1 MLKNYAAREVLGVP
15 ESENFDAVGITV
27 ASPEIVRSWSQGE
40 VKNPETINYRTY
52 KPERG
57 GLFCE
62 RIFGP
67 TRDWECSCGKYKR
80 IKHKGVI
87 CDRCGVEV
95 TLSRVRRERMGH
107 IELAVPVSH
116 IWFFKC
122 TPSRLGL
129 MLDMTA
135 SSLERVLYYEDYLVI
150 DPGDTP
156 LSVKQLLSEMEY
168 REAQD
173 KYGDTFTAKMGAE
186 GVRDLLSKVDM
197 DELMSELESN
207 MEKTRSKQTR
217 KKLSKRMK
225 VVEGFRSNGT
235 RPEWMIPD
243 VLPVIPP
250 DLRPLVPLEGGRFA
264 TSDLN
269 DLYRRVINRNNRL
282 KNLQQL
288 KTPEVIIRN
297 ERRMLQEAVDAVF
310 DNGRHG
316 RPVTGA
322 GNRPL
327 KSLSDM
333 LKGKGGR
340 FRQNLLGK
348 RVDYSGRSV
357 IVIGPELKLHQC
369 GLPKK
374 MALVLFEPF
383 IIRRLKEM
391 GTVHTVRS
399 AKKLIERQSSEVWD
413 ILEQVTRDKT
423 VMLNRAP
430 TLHRL
435 SIQSF
440 EPVLVEGDAIQ
451 VHPLVCT
458 AYNADFDG
466 DQMAVHV
473 PLSVEAQMESR
484 MLMMS
489 TNSIFSPS
497 SGKSIMTPTQDIAL
511 GIYYLT
517 SFSQRYRMESR
528 LRPEPGERERLP
540 LFRDVSEVRFALA
553 EKEVLV
559 HDRIY
564 FRNPDYGRKTAF
576 GSDREKVLTT
586 TAGRVLFNE
595 IWPEMLGFVND
606 VVNKDLLGRMI
617 WQCHHLAGQERVV
630 KALDELK
637 ALGFEQATLAG
648 VSMGMED
655 MIVPPEKNEI
665 VENARKQVAEVTR
678 QYKRG
683 VITDGERYN
692 KIVDIWTQATEDISN
707 AMYSAIEENAGSEE
721 CNPLY
726 MMVDSRA
733 RGSRQQIRQL
743 AGTRGLMAKPS
754 GEIIERPI
762 VANFREGL
770 SVLEYFISTHGARK
784 GLADTALKT
793 ADAGYLTRKLVDV
806 AQDVIVVEQDCNTLN
821 GIEVNTMVEGDDD
834 LAALEARVLGRVTT
848 DDVKDSTGNV
858 IVKTGDEIDENA
870 CAEILRTGV
879 SAIKIRSVLTC
890 ESRNGLCAKCYGRD
904 LATGKP
910 VVVGTAVGI
919 IAAQSIGEPGTQ
931 LTMRTFHIGG
941 TASSVFKQPEALAKN
956 GGIVRYHDLRVVK
969 NKDNE
974 NVVLNKNG
982 ALAVHDDSG
991 RELERYTMV
1000 IGSIVQVP
1008 DGSRTE
1014 EGECLAKWDPYNVP
1028 VLAEQEG
1035 GISFHDFVENVS
1047 VKKEVDPATGLKGT
1061 VVLETKEDLHPQ
1073 IVIKNPATDETLGFY
1088 SIPAGAHVMP
1098 KEGDT
1103 VHPGDVLAKTPRKE
1117 SKTRDI
1123 TGGLPRVAELF
1134 EARQPKDAAE
1144 IAKIEGIVDFGP
1156 NQRGRRCLIIRDE
1169 TTGATEEH
1177 LIPMSK
1183 HIVVFKGDRVR
1194 KGQQLTEGPIVPQEI
1209 LEACGP
1215 QELQEYLVNEVQEV
1229 YRLQGVGIN
1238 DKHIEVI
1245 VRQMLRK
1252 IKITNPGDT
1261 EFLWGEQVAKQ
1272 RFQEVNEAAITE
1284 GKRPAEATPSLLG
1297 ITKASLETE
1306 SFISAASFQD
1316 TTRVLTDAAT
1326 LGRVDK
1332 LRGFKENVI
1341 MGHLVPGGTG
1351 FTMHRDIRLVPLAEP
1366 LPEEEPEETEVAQE
1380 AGKRLQEL
1388 LEGAGTAEENAENA
1402 DN

>member
-1 MLKNYAAREVLGVP
+1 MNQYAAREIMGLS
-15 ESENFDAVGITV
+15 EYENFDSVQIML
-27 ASPEIVRSWSQGE
+27 ASPETIRSWSHGE
-40 VKNPETINYRTY
+40 VRNPETINYRTY

-95 TLSRVRRERMGH
+95 TISRVRRERMGH

-122 TPSRLGL
+122 TPSRIGL
-129 MLDMTA
+129 MLDMTTTN
-135 SSLERVLYYEDYLVI
+135 LERVLYYEDYLVV
-150 DPGDTP
+150 DPGETP
-156 LSVKQLLSEMEY
+156 LKHKQLLSEMEY
-168 REAQD
+168 REALE
-173 KYGDTFTAKMGAE
+173 KYGDDFEAAMGAE
-186 GVRDLLSKVDM
+186 AIRRVLGAVNLDALMEDLEVQ
-197 DELMSELESN
+197 

-225 VVEGFRSNGT
+225 VTEGFRTSGT
-235 RPEWMIPD
+235 RPEWMILD

-288 KTPEVIIRN
+288 QTPDVIVRN
-297 ERRMLQEAVDAVF
+297 EKRMLQEAVDAVF

-316 RPVTGA
+316 RAVSGA

-333 LKGKGGR
+333 LRGKGGR

-357 IVIGPELKLHQC
+357 IVIGPELKLGQC

-383 IIRRLKEM
+383 IIRRLKEL
-391 GTVHTVRS
+391 GIAHTVRS
-399 AKKLIERQSSEVWD
+399 AKKLIEKQSDDVWD
-413 ILEQVTRDKT
+413 ILEEVTRGKT

-440 EPVLVEGDAIQ
+440 EPLLVEGEAIQ
-451 VHPLVCT
+451 IHPLVCT

-473 PLSVEAQMESR
+473 PLSVEAQLESR
-484 MLMMS
+484 LLMMS
-489 TNSIFSPS
+489 TNNIFSPS
-497 SGKSIMTPTQDIAL
+497 SGQSVMTPTQDIAL

-517 SFSQRYRMESR
+517 ALSQTDRRKQFLARDAE
-528 LRPEPGERERLP
+528 EKEHLP
-540 LFRDVSEVRFALA
+540 IFADVNEVRLA
-553 EKEVLV
+553 YEEGAAKTQN
-559 HDRIY
+559 RIY
-564 FRNPDYGRKTAF
+564 FRNPDYQRETVF
-576 GSDREKVLTT
+576 GHMETNLISTT
-586 TAGRVLFNE
+586 VGRVFFNE
-595 IWPEMLGFVND
+595 IWPDAIGFVND
-606 VVNKDLLGRMI
+606 LVDKGMLGDLI
-617 WQCHHLAGQERVV
+617 WHCHKAAGHDETVRV
-630 KALDELK
+630 LDDLK
-637 ALGFEQATLAG
+637 SMGFDQATLAG
-648 VSMGMED
+648 ISIGMVD
-655 MIVPPEKNEI
+655 MIIPDEKVAILEGARAQVGE
-665 VENARKQVAEVTR
+665 VEKQY
-678 QYKRG
+678 QQG

-692 KIVDIWTQATEDISN
+692 KIVDIWTQATDDISN
-707 AMYSAIEENAGSEE
+707 AMYRCIEHNMGSDEA
-721 CNPLY
+721 NPVY
-726 MMVDSRA
+726 MMVDSEA

-743 AGTRGLMAKPS
+743 AGMRGLMAKPS

-762 VANFREGL
+762 TSNFREGL

-806 AQDVIVVEQDCNTLN
+806 AQDVIIAEQDCNTVN
-821 GIEVNTMVEGDDD
+821 GIEVSGIAEGDEE
-834 LAALEARVLGRVTT
+834 LVSLRTRVLGRTT
-848 DDVKDSTGNV
+848 LDDLRDPIDGSMIVSVGN
-858 IVKTGDEIDENA
+858 EIDEDA
-870 CAEILRTGV
+870 CRRIADCGLEHIR
-879 SAIKIRSVLTC
+879 IRSVLTC
-890 ESRNGLCAKCYGRD
+890 EAKEGACAKCYGRD
-904 LATGKP
+904 LATGRAAEL
-910 VVVGTAVGI
+910 GTAVGI

-941 TASSVFKQPEALAKN
+941 TASSVFKQPEAIARHT
-956 GGIVRYHDLRVVK
+956 GMVRYHDLRVVK
-969 NKDNE
+969 NEEGDH
-974 NVVLNKNG
+974 VVLNKTG
-982 ALAVHDDSG
+982 VISVHDESG
-991 RELERYTMV
+991 HELERHTTAM
-1000 IGSIVQVP
+1000 GAIVLIE
-1008 DGSRTE
+1008 DGGIIK
-1014 EGECLAKWDPYNVP
+1014 EGEVLAKWDPYSLP
-1028 VLAEQEG
+1028 ILAEQDG
-1035 GISFHDFVENVS
+1035 VVSFHDFVENVS
-1047 VKKEVDPATGLKGT
+1047 VKKELDEATGVRGT
-1061 VVLETKEDLHPQ
+1061 VVLETKENLHPQ
-1073 IVIKNPATDETLGFY
+1073 IVIKHADGGQVLGFY
-1088 SIPAGAHVMP
+1088 SIPAGAHVMVKKGQP
-1098 KEGDT
+1098 
-1103 VHPGDVLAKTPRKE
+1103 VLPGELLAKTPRKE

-1144 IAKIEGIVDFGP
+1144 IAKIEGVVDFGP
-1156 NQRGRRCLIIRDE
+1156 NQRGRRCLVIKDE

-1177 LIPMSK
+1177 LIPMGK
-1183 HIVVFKGDRVR
+1183 HIIVFKGDRVK

-1209 LEACGP
+1209 LEVCGP
-1215 QELQEYLVNEVQEV
+1215 QELQEYLVNEVQQV
-1229 YRLQGVGIN
+1229 YRLQGVEIN
-1238 DKHIEVI
+1238 DKHIEII

-1252 IKITNPGDT
+1252 VRITNPGDT
-1261 EFLWGEQVAKQ
+1261 EFLWGEQITRQ
-1272 RFQEVNEAAITE
+1272 RFIAKNEEAMAE
-1284 GKRPAEATPSLLG
+1284 GKRPAEASPALLG

-1326 LGRVDK
+1326 LGRVDY
-1332 LRGFKENVI
+1332 LHGFKENVI
-1341 MGHLVPGGTG
+1341 MGHLVHGGTG
-1351 FTMHRDIRLVPLAEP
+1351 FKMHRNIKLVPLAEP
-1366 LPEEEPEETEVAQE
+1366 LPEDEEVTKGE
-1380 AGKRLQEL
+1380 AERNLEEL
-1388 LEGAGTAEENAENA
+1388 LG
-1402 DN
+1402 